1 MCREKTLVENLI
13 VMGASAGGLQALME
27 ILQDLSTDIP
37 AAIIILLH
45 TPLGSEYRLNATLER
60 STRIPIVPVEIS
72 ESLRQQTIFI
82 PPPGKSASLRRG
94 MIIVDPESGPDRPV
108 TTINR
113 LFASAAKAYG
123 RRVIGVILSG
133 LLEDGTDGLR
143 AVHEAGGL
151 TIVQDPR
158 EAEFP
163 SMPAHAMAH
172 LPVTF
177 CLDLSDIGAALELLV
192 RRETAFETGLA
203 VAIRTLRVRATLL
216 GRLAEQSMGNPG
228 THEFLVKE
236 LASLNRDLR
245 SINDLVK
252 ERLSKTPEPSPP

>member
-1 MCREKTLVENLI
+1 MI
-13 VMGASAGGLQALME
+13 E
-27 ILQDLSTDIP
+27 ILRDLSIDIP

-45 TPLGSEYRLNATLER
+45 MRLGSEYKLKTALER
-60 STRIPIVPVEIS
+60 STRIPIIPVESS

-82 PPPGKSASLRRG
+82 PPPGRSASLCRG
-94 MIIVDPESGPDRPV
+94 MITVDPESEPDRPI

-123 RRVIGVILSG
+123 RRVIGVVLSG

-151 TIVQDPR
+151 TIVQDPK

-163 SMPAHAMAH
+163 SMPTSAMAH

-177 CLDLSDIGAALELLV
+177 CLNLSDIGAALELLV
-192 RRETAFETGLA
+192 RRETKFETGLA
-203 VAIRTLRVRATLL
+203 VAVRTLRARATLL
-216 GRLAEQSMGNPG
+216 VSLAEQSWRNPG

-252 ERLSKTPEPSPP
+252 ERLSKISDPSPPRSNGCAQISNCPHSAEPE